1 MTAAG
6 ATGQPASLE
15 SRLDAAAAAVAEAR
29 RRIARGES
37 GQPEALARIVGE
49 ALRLATGTGPPRTE
63 AARARPFLLALLDET
78 ERLLETVERERAA
91 AAMQLKELAARDRAG
106 RAYGG
111 RW

>member
-1 MTAAG
+1 MTAG
-6 ATGQPASLE
+6 ATGRPASLE

-37 GQPEALARIVGE
+37 GQPEALGLIVGE
-49 ALRLATGTGPPRTE
+49 ALGLAAGAVSPRIE
-63 AARARPFLLALLDET
+63 VVRARPFLLALLDET

-91 AAMQLKELAARDRAG
+91 AAMQLKELSARDRAG
-106 RAYGG
+106 RAYGR